1 MRNRPKR
8 RLFGML
14 MALCLAAVA
23 CQPAAPAQPPAA
35 SGPAATAAP
44 AAAKPTESKPAEAKP
59 GESKPA
65 AAVPTAAIPPATG
78 VAASAS
84 KPAAQKSS
92 KDSLTI
98 AYCCVQST
106 LDPHFAATTADALFM
121 RNIHNA
127 LVKYRPN
134 SVEIVPDLATSW
146 EMSPDGLQY
155 TFKLRQ
161 DVEWHKGYGKFTAN
175 DVKASFERL
184 LSPETKSPFAGSM
197 SMLQEVQVVDDSTVK
212 MVLKVPYAGFLHLLT
227 PYRAGPIV
235 NAKAVKDFGAE
246 FAWNPIGTG
255 PYVFES
261 RVPNREG
268 VIAANEK
275 YFDGPPPIKKITFKT
290 IPDANA
296 QILGL
301 ENGEFD
307 LLYSPVEDPVVVE
320 RLKGKGLAEAV
331 FSRNLPNVI
340 HMNVTAKPWD
350 DVRVRRAV
358 AHSIDRKQLIELAR
372 GGYGE
377 PLYSPIPKGY
387 FGHSEDVPRY
397 DYDIAKAKALLA
409 EAGYPNG
416 LDVTMTNFDTFKLSS
431 EVIIE
436 QIKAAGIRV
445 TSEMLDQPTF
455 IGRVIKNEGIDF
467 TIHCCVRQ
475 PDPDIWL
482 TDALTPKGGAIYIS
496 RYDLEKELE
505 PARRELDPKKREQL
519 YLEIQRKIMTDL
531 PIIPL
536 IMQPERMMHTAKLKG
551 MPTLEPLWGLDLPRL
566 YFE

>member
-1 MRNRPKR
+1 MRIHPKQ
-8 RLFGML
+8 RLFGIL
-14 MALCLAAVA
+14 MALCLATVA
-23 CQPAAPAQPPAA
+23 CQPAAPAAQPTSAPG
-35 SGPAATAAP
+35 GPAAA
-44 AAAKPTESKPAEAKP
+44 KPAEAKP
-59 GESKPA
+59 AAEAAKPA

-78 VAASAS
+78 AAASTG
-84 KPAAQKSS
+84 KPTAQKSS
-92 KDSLTI
+92 KDTLTI
-98 AYCCVQST
+98 GYCCVQST

-127 LVKYRPN
+127 LVKYKPN

-155 TFKLRQ
+155 TFKLRT

-197 SMLQEVQVVDDSTVK
+197 SMLQEVQVVDDATVK

-227 PYRAGPIV
+227 PYRAGPII
-235 NAKAVKDFGAE
+235 NAKAAKDFGAE

-268 VIAANEK
+268 VIVANEK

-340 HMNVTAKPWD
+340 HLNVTAKPWD

-358 AHSIDRKQLIELAR
+358 AHAIDRQQIIELAR

-387 FGHSEDVPRY
+387 FAHSEDVPRY
-397 DYDIAKAKALLA
+397 DHDIARAKALLA

-416 LDVTMTNFDTFKLSS
+416 LDVTMTNFDTFKLTS

-436 QIKAAGIRV
+436 QVKAAGIRV

-455 IGRVIKNEGIDF
+455 IGRVIKNEGINF
-467 TIHCCVRQ
+467 TVHCCVRQ

-496 RYDLEKELE
+496 RYDLETDLE

-519 YLEIQRKIMTDL
+519 YLEIQRKVMTDL